1 MRQQLLEMVRSP
13 FTLLTL
19 QSRVFLTQSVNP
31 MAEIGAQSMLSSSWT
46 LVTPDQEEKRSL
58 MEIMGVVQDYLT
70 EGASNAWQCGKERYT
85 NPEVLVY
92 LCRSH
97 SADTQKRL
105 EAFNEVLSTAVSSL
119 PRII

>member
-1 MRQQLLEMVRSP
+1 
-13 FTLLTL
+13 
-19 QSRVFLTQSVNP
+19 

-119 PRII
+119 LRII